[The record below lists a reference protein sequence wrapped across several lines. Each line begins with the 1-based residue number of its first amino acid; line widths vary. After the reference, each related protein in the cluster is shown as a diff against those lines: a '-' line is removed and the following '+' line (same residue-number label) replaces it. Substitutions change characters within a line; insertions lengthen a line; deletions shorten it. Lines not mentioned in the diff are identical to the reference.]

1 MRKTI
6 YPLFA
11 LMLFFAVG
19 CTSKSTEV
27 FNGKDLTNWN
37 FVLEDTSVPG
47 DDVFKVVNGE
57 IYIKGE
63 PLGYMHTKQQYKN
76 YNLELEYRWEGEAS
90 NSGVFVIIEEAKNP
104 FPKGIEAQLMDQK
117 AGDFVLLG
125 GSDMNEFQLAD
136 GETERPAFPV
146 VPKNG
151 ASSEKPAGEWNK
163 VEISVY
169 DGVVDVFINDVH
181 QNTGTSP
188 ATVGSVGLQSEGG
201 GIFFRNLKL
210 TEVE

>member
-11 LMLFFAVG
+11 LMLIFAIG
-19 CTSKSTEV
+19 CTSKSAEV
-27 FNGKDLTNWN
+27 FNGKDLSNWN
-37 FVLEDTSVPG
+37 FVLEDTSIPG
-47 DDVFKVVNGE
+47 GDVFKVVNGE

-76 YNLELEYRWEGEAS
+76 FNWELEYRWESEAS

-104 FPKGIEAQLMDQK
+104 FPKGIEAQLKDQK

-146 VPKNG
+146 VEKNG
-151 ASSEKPAGEWNK
+151 ASSEKPVGEWNK

-169 DGVVDVFINDVH
+169 DGVVDVYVNDVH

-188 ATVGSVGLQSEGG
+188 ATVGSIGLQSEGG

>member
-6 YPLFA
+6 YPLLAFM
-11 LMLFFAVG
+11 LLFFIG
-19 CTSKSTEV
+19 CAPKSDEL
-27 FNGKDLTNWN
+27 FNGKDLSNWD
-37 FVLEDTSVPG
+37 FVLKDTSVPAS
-47 DDVFKVVNGE
+47 DVYKVIDGQ

-63 PLGYMHTKQQYKN
+63 PWGYMYTKKKYKN
-76 YNLELEYRWEGEAS
+76 FNLELEYRWESEGS
-90 NSGVFVIIEEAKNP
+90 NSGVFVIIEETKNP
-104 FPKGIEAQLMDQK
+104 FPKGIEAQLFNQN

-125 GSDMNEFQLAD
+125 GSDLSEFQLAE
-136 GETERPAFPV
+136 GETERPDFPV
-146 VPKNG
+146 VEKNTH
-151 ASSEKPAGEWNK
+151 STEKPIGEWNK

-169 DGVVDVFINDVH
+169 DGVIDVFINGVH

-188 ATVGSVGLQSEGG
+188 ATVGHVGLQSEGG